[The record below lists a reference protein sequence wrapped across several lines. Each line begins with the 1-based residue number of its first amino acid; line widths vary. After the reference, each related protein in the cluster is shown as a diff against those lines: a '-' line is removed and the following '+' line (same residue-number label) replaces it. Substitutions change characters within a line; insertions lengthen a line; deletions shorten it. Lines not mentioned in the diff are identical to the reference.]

1 MPALYELLT
10 KTSRTFA
17 LAIPLLPEP
26 TRSTVCLSYLLFRV
40 ADTLE
45 DAATW
50 SRAARIEA
58 LAEWA
63 ELLVKIDVASARA
76 ARARWIASGATR
88 DEAYRELLDDVPHVL
103 TELSRLEAPTQR
115 IVREHAL
122 RTVHGM
128 RTTLEG
134 GDAAGSICI
143 SSLEQLRAY
152 CYVVAGI
159 VGELLTELFV
169 HDVPALGRVKATLVE
184 HQVAFGEGLQL
195 VNVLKDADQD
205 AREGRVYLPDS
216 VSRSTLVELAR
227 ADLVRARRYIGPLRD
242 GGAPPGFSAFTGLS
256 AELAEASLVRLEN
269 DGPGA
274 RVPRADVLRMFARY
288 RVAASEPAP
297 ADHSA
302 IAHSGK

>member
-45 DAATW
+45 DAGTW
-50 SRAARIEA
+50 TRAGRVEA
-58 LAEWA
+58 LAEWG
-63 ELLVKIDVASARA
+63 ELLVGVDVAKARAASARWTA
-76 ARARWIASGATR
+76 AGATR

-103 TELSRLEAPTQR
+103 SELSRLEPRTQR
-115 IVREHAL
+115 IVCKHAI
-122 RTVHGM
+122 RTVQGM
-128 RTTLEG
+128 RGTLERA
-134 GDAAGSICI
+134 DVTGSVRIAN
-143 SSLEQLRAY
+143 LEQLRAY

-169 HDVPALGRVKATLVE
+169 HDFPVLERVKATLVE
-184 HQVAFGEGLQL
+184 NQTAFGEGLQL
-195 VNVLKDADQD
+195 VNILKDQAQD
-205 AREGRVYLPDS
+205 AREGRAYLPES
-216 VSRSTLVELAR
+216 VPRTAIIDLAR
-227 ADLVRARRYIGPLRD
+227 EDLLCARRYIDALRD
-242 GGAPPGFSAFTGLS
+242 GGAPAGLWAFTGLS
-256 AELAEASLVRLEN
+256 AELAEASLVRLED

-274 RVPRADVLRMFARY
+274 KVSRAEVLRMYARY
-288 RVAASEPAP
+288 RLAAAEPAA

-302 IAHSGK
+302 IAQTGK